1 MSRMDSPTT
10 SRKQFLRKIMSSITE
25 DQSQQIRA
33 CTVARSIEDFD
44 LLIEDMEM
52 IFGTA
57 WGNLTFTE
65 TLAFLKTPESAR
77 LDLLAVALDDVDEA
91 NLTLIR
97 SVIEAASAKNIR
109 ILLIAEALSPIVL
122 HQLLRAGAHD
132 FVPYPLPENALR
144 DAMEKLQKAAQ
155 PAAIAAQP
163 KVQTGKHGSILAVH
177 ALAGGAGAST
187 FCTNLAWELA
197 TLAEKSKKTVCILD
211 FDFQS
216 GAVATY
222 LDQPRTEKVYE
233 LLSQTSTMDQDA
245 FFLALQHVKGKLHVL
260 TAPSDMLPLDL
271 LTPDE
276 IQRVIAMARDQF
288 DFVLIDMPRTVVHWT
303 ETVITMADLYF
314 IMLELD
320 LRSAQNTLRMIRAMK
335 ADGIGMEKFRFVL
348 NRAPKFTDLSGK
360 SRAKRMAESLGI
372 SFALSL
378 PDGGP
383 QIRDANDHGLP
394 LAEFAPKNVFH
405 KELQKFATALFEASE
420 QASTAAQ

>member
-1 MSRMDSPTT
+1 MARTT
-10 SRKQFLRKIMSSITE
+10 FIKQFLRKIMSSITE
-25 DQSQQIRA
+25 DQAQRIRA

-52 IFGTA
+52 IFGTQ
-57 WGNLTFTE
+57 WGNLTFAE
-65 TLAFLKTPESAR
+65 TLAFLKSPDAKD
-77 LDLLAVALDDVDEA
+77 LDMLAVALDDADEG

-109 ILLIAEALSPIVL
+109 TLLIAEALSPIIL
-122 HQLLRAGAHD
+122 HQLLRAGAQD

-144 DAMEKLQKAAQ
+144 DAMDKLQKAAQ
-155 PAAIAAQP
+155 PAIAAAQA
-163 KVQTGKHGSILAVH
+163 KAQTGKHGNIIAVH

-187 FCTNLAWELA
+187 FSTNLAWELA
-197 TLAEKSKKTVCILD
+197 ALAEKSKKTVCILD

-245 FFLALQHVKGKLHVL
+245 FFLALQNAKGKLHVL

-288 DFVLIDMPRTVVHWT
+288 DFVVIDMPRTVVHWT

-314 IMLELD
+314 VMLELD

-335 ADGIGMEKFRFVL
+335 ADGIAMDKFRFVL
-348 NRAPKFTDLSGK
+348 NRAPKFTDLAGK

-420 QASTAAQ
+420 QAGKAAI